1 MPTRLSRV
9 QILVDKYS
17 SSMGLPFQK
26 LLPESFLAD
35 ALDEEKIK
43 YRQRIFS
50 PIVTIWAFL
59 SQVLD
64 TDKSCHNAV
73 SRIISWLAGA
83 GAEIPSEDNSA
94 YCQARKRLPEKLIEK
109 LFIEV
114 GNKLE
119 SNTTPEQIWC
129 GRHVKV
135 LDGSTVSMPDTIDNP
150 QAYPQP
156 SSQKVGC
163 GFPLAKIMVLF
174 SITTGAAI
182 GIVIDVFKTH
192 DIKLAR
198 QLYKYLNPGDIAL
211 GDRAFC
217 AYSDI
222 YFLQKQECD
231 AIFRKHQGRSKQL
244 KKGLPSNG
252 GKRLGSND
260 SLVIWHKPK
269 SRPKGLS
276 KEEFDS
282 LPPNLLLRE
291 VHYYICIPGYRTKQV
306 TLITTLLDAQLYPT
320 LELVKIYELRW
331 DVELDLKHIKTTL
344 GMDILRGKTPAMVR
358 KEIYVYLLAYNLL
371 RTVMWQ
377 AVSQKGVNPLR
388 ISLQGTRQHLNNFIS
403 ELKDASPINRK
414 RLYQIMLQ
422 LIAHKL
428 VPSRPGRVEPRVRKR
443 RPKSYPLMQQPRQLY
458 NQQAA

>member
-1 MPTRLSRV
+1 MPTPKSRV
-9 QILVDKYS
+9 QVLVDKFTS
-17 SSMGLPFQK
+17 SLGLPFQQ

-35 ALDEEKIK
+35 AIESEKIK

-64 TDKSCHNAV
+64 TDKTCHNAV
-73 SRIISWLAGA
+73 SRIIAWLAGA
-83 GAEIPSEDNSA
+83 GTEIPSEDNSA
-94 YCQARKRLPEKLIEK
+94 YCQARKRLPETLLQK
-109 LFIEV
+109 LFINV
-114 GNKLE
+114 GNELE
-119 SNTTPEQIWC
+119 SKTSPKHTWC

-135 LDGSTVSMPDTIDNP
+135 LDGSTVSMPDTIDN
-150 QAYPQP
+150 QKAYPQP
-156 SSQKVGC
+156 SSQKTGC

-182 GIVIDVFKTH
+182 GIIIDVFKTH

-198 QLYKYLNPGDIAL
+198 VLYKYLNPGDIAL

-231 AIFRKHQGRSKQL
+231 AIFRKHQGRKKQI
-244 KKGLPSNG
+244 KK

-260 SLVIWHKPK
+260 HLVIWHKPK
-269 SRPKGLS
+269 SCPKGLS
-276 KEEFDS
+276 KEEFDL

-291 VHYYICIPGYRTKQV
+291 VHYYICIPGYRTKEV
-306 TLITTLLDAQLYPT
+306 TLITTLLDPRLYPT
-320 LELVKIYELRW
+320 LELIKIYETRW

-344 GMDILRGKTPAMVR
+344 GMDILRGKTPEMVR

-377 AVSQKGVNPLR
+377 AGTQKGVSPLR
-388 ISLQGTRQHLNNFIS
+388 ISLQGTRHHLHNFIS
-403 ELKDASPINRK
+403 ELKDSRFRK
-414 RLYQIMLQ
+414 RQRLYQIMLE
-422 LIAHKL
+422 LVAHKL
-428 VPSRPGRVEPRVRKR
+428 VPSRSGRVEPRVRKR
-443 RPKSYPLMQQPRQLY
+443 RPKSYPLMQQSRQLY
-458 NQQAA
+458 HQQLA